1 MREINL
7 SDLPQKIVSEI
18 LEKTPSSE
26 DISVIDA
33 EGNIVSI
40 IIKYNTYQYL
50 LKKIEEDEESIDY
63 EELKEFYSKKEKDQ
77 AIDFD
82 DFIKGE

>member
-1 MREINL
+1 MRKINL
-7 SDLPQKIVSEI
+7 NGLPQKLISEI
-18 LEKTPSSE
+18 LEKNPSSE
-26 DISVIDA
+26 DISILDA
-33 EGNIVSI
+33 EGNIVSV

-50 LKKIEEDEESIDY
+50 LEKIEKDEESIDY
-63 EELKEFYSKKEKDQ
+63 EELKEFDSKKEKNQ

>member
-7 SDLPQKIVSEI
+7 SDLPQKIVPEI

-50 LKKIEEDEESIDY
+50 LKKI
-63 EELKEFYSKKEKDQ
+63 L
-77 AIDFD
+77 
-82 DFIKGE
+82 

>member
-50 LKKIEEDEESIDY
+50 LKKIEEDEESMDY
-63 EELKEFYSKKEKDQ
+63 EELKEFDSKKEKDQ